1 MKRKK
6 TLAVATVLALGLGL
20 VSTAYAERVGKNET
34 KEVKANLERFDRLD
48 FDAYSK
54 RKDMKLFKDIHC
66 PDVKVVFPEGRTTV
80 GIEQHLKDIEMFFN
94 GTPDARISSHPI
106 AFGSGEW
113 TVATGVMEA
122 TFSEPM
128 KLADGKSIPSNGNKV
143 KMPMATIAK
152 WKKGCIAEEHLFFDN
167 AEYMK
172 QMGLGK

>member
-1 MKRKK
+1 MKKI
-6 TLAVATVLALGLGL
+6 LLVIALGIL
-20 VSTAYAERVGKNET
+20 VNSSVFAERVGKNES
-34 KEVKANLERFDRLD
+34 KEVKKNLDTFDRLD
-48 FDAYSK
+48 FDAYSE
-54 RKDMKLFKDIHC
+54 RKDMALFKKIHC
-66 PDVKVVFPEGRTTV
+66 PDVKVVFPDGRITT

-106 AFGSGEW
+106 AFGSGAW

-128 KLADGKSIPSNGNKV
+128 KMADGKSIPPNGNRV

-152 WKKGCIAEEHLFFDN
+152 WNKGCIAEEHLFYDN

-172 QMGLGK
+172 QMGLEK